1 MKYIKAS
8 LLTLLLSTFLI
19 PVAHAH
25 ASAATLQGGLI
36 SGFFH
41 PLTGL
46 DHIVAMFAVGLW
58 GVFLGKPAIWL
69 LPVVFPI
76 VMALGGVL
84 GVLGIPIPYT
94 EVGIAL
100 SGIIL
105 GIMVAFTIKPPI
117 WVAAVIVGIFAVFHG
132 YAHGVELPNA
142 TNPLIFSIGFVM
154 STGLLHLTGI
164 AFGELT
170 RWPIGEKLV
179 RGLGGIITLVGIGFL
194 MGYLQ

>member
-1 MKYIKAS
+1 MKYINAF
-8 LLTLLLSTFLI
+8 LLTLLLSIFLT
-19 PVAHAH
+19 PVAYAH
-25 ASAATLQGGLI
+25 AGTETLQGGLI

-58 GVFLGKPAIWL
+58 GVILGKPAYWL

-84 GVLGIPIPYT
+84 GVLGIPVPYT
-94 EVGIAL
+94 EAGIAL

-132 YAHGVELPNA
+132 YAHGVELPKA
-142 TNPLIFSIGFVM
+142 SNPLIFSIGFVV

-164 AFGELT
+164 AFGELS
-170 RWPIGEKLV
+170 RWPVGKTLV
-179 RGLGGIITLVGIGFL
+179 RGLGGIITLVGMGFL
-194 MGYLQ
+194 TGYMQ